1 MKNLLKK
8 ISNYISNLGKSKEKK
23 ELDEWVNEMNDLAK
37 LHGRYSNK
45 KDDKSIKATIIF
57 LDPIPVKKNKPKLKD
72 KKDNSGNDMIKTVSM
87 ESAMFALRTDN
98 NTDLKK
104 QNEQRKRFYLKI
116 NGIYFPEAWDKLSEE
131 TKKERLDAL
140 DSIGLEKENKDAGAT
155 KDFWSSGKLSKPD
168 PTLSD
173 SAYLKKISKESDERM
188 GYSESTKEKEQTGTF
203 TSQISGF
210 NRKRGRRS

>member
-23 ELDEWVNEMNDLAK
+23 ELDEWVNESNELAK

-57 LDPIPVKKNKPKLKD
+57 PVPIHVKKNKPKLKD
-72 KKDNSGNDMIKTVSM
+72 KKDNSGSDMIKTVSM
-87 ESAMFALRTDN
+87 ASAMFALRTDN

-140 DSIGLEKENKDAGAT
+140 DSIGLEKENKNTGST
-155 KDFWSSGKLSKPD
+155 KDYWGSEGLSKPD
-168 PTLSD
+168 PKLSD
-173 SAYLKKISKESDERM
+173 SEHLKKILAEYRQLQ
-188 GYSESTKEKEQTGTF
+188 GYSKSTKEKEQTGTF
-203 TSQISGF
+203 TSQISGYS
-210 NRKRGRRS
+210 RKRDKRS